1 MKEQVL
7 GGNMHGFNLIMAGSD
22 DSWMSVK
29 EAAQYLGKS
38 THWLYQ
44 NRERLKLPAVAIG
57 GTYRFEKAA
66 LARWISDNQ
75 QVKKATKVTERPSLK
90 VTL

>member
-1 MKEQVL
+1 MRSFSL
-7 GGNMHGFNLIMAGSD
+7 LMAGSS

-57 GTYRFEKAA
+57 GTYRFEKTA
-66 LARWISDNQ
+66 LDRWICDNL
-75 QVKKATKVTERPSLK
+75 QVKKATKATERPTLK